1 MPPGCGARTSTRTP
15 GISTDTSFIYIC
27 PRTSKRDLPTDTF
40 PLRRCLYDARDLTL
54 EQMEGNHT
62 IWIEKYRPRKLDD
75 IVGQKEIVV
84 RLQSYV
90 KSGSLPHLLF
100 TGSAGVG
107 KTTAAVA
114 LAREFF
120 GEAWHMNFR
129 EMNASDERGIDVV
142 RNQIKQFARTSP
154 LAGATFKILFLD
166 EADALTT
173 DAQAALRR
181 TMETYAHTCRF
192 ILSCNYSSK
201 IIDPIQSRCAIY
213 RFRPL
218 DRDAVVEE
226 VQRIAAAEGLTVTEG
241 GLDAVVYVA
250 QGDMRKAINA
260 LQGAAIVSP
269 TIDESM
275 IYAIT
280 STARPEEINE
290 LLDLAVAGDFD
301 GAERSLEDLV
311 RGRGIAPNEL
321 INQCYRTLIK
331 RDMNRTLKVEMIDA
345 LGETDF
351 RLSEGASSEIQLEAM
366 VARFVLSAQ
375 KYT

>member
-1 MPPGCGARTSTRTP
+1 M
-15 GISTDTSFIYIC
+15 D
-27 PRTSKRDLPTDTF
+27 D
-40 PLRRCLYDARDLTL
+40 
-54 EQMEGNHT
+54 NHL
-62 IWIEKYRPRKLDD
+62 IWIEKYRPQRLAD
-75 IVGQKEIVV
+75 IVGQDEIVE
-84 RLQSYV
+84 RLSSYV
-90 KSGSLPHLLF
+90 KSGNLPHLLF

-107 KTTAAVA
+107 KTTAAVT

-120 GEAWHMNFR
+120 RDTWQMNFR

-154 LAGATFKILFLD
+154 LGAATFKILFLD

-181 TMETYAHTCRF
+181 TMESYAQTCRF

-218 DRDAVVEE
+218 QPDAIKEE
-226 VQRIAAAEGLTVTEG
+226 VRRIAAREGLSVTPGAAE
-241 GLDAVVYVA
+241 AIVYIA

-260 LQGAAIVSP
+260 LQGAAIISRSV
-269 TIDESM
+269 DEKM

-280 STARPEEINE
+280 STARPDEINE
-290 LLDLAVAGDFD
+290 LLRLALCGDFD
-301 GAERSLEDLV
+301 GAESLLATLLHE
-311 RGRGIAPNEL
+311 RGIAPNEL
-321 INQCYRTLIK
+321 INQCYRALLNMDVD
-331 RDMNRTLKVEMIDA
+331 RGLKVELIDH

-351 RLSEGASSEIQLEAM
+351 RLSEGSDSDIQMEALI
-366 VARFVLSAQ
+366 ARFVSSAM
-375 KYT
+375 KRR